1 MYTAPLLAKL
11 LAQQSAQRT
20 PDLFKQGTFKLNWR
34 AKVGSFPAPDTETL
48 ISAGEPDGEWKWT
61 PQDFGDLGER
71 PKTLPLRCFI
81 PASSIRGI
89 VRAWAIQRESLRER
103 LFTLL
108 GNQNNDGNITPGKID
123 FLDAWPV
130 EATSPSLD
138 VVTPQEK
145 FQVFHDLKEKSQP
158 HALYTF
164 GDGEVPIEVVVAIRG
179 VPGKTTPEEVDEV
192 WQWVQQALRS
202 HGVGSRT
209 SAGYGGITAP
219 SEFSPSP
226 EIRKRLPD
234 QRAQKFEF
242 ELYSQGSYGA
252 DSNTP
257 ELRPTH
263 WRGWLRS
270 WLLRFLLGTM
280 SEANAQ
286 KTLAEIMGGLGSE
299 GERGVKGD
307 IRLSLQPGSD
317 SWGKRSSGD
326 HRFYCWKGHI
336 ILSGSAENLNAIVL
350 PVLAFAATLGGLG
363 RGWRR
368 PLHYYQ
374 RLPISRGTQLVL
386 RRIIPKQNPRRWFI
400 SIDQDWSIFY
410 EQWRQ
415 SVQTRWPERMQAVQ
429 SIQAEIF
436 SPSTCAV
443 YALPGPVQEPVNFL
457 DLLWAEE
464 DAGYTRGDGLSLIY
478 DPKYKR
484 KQAVGGDAA
493 NGDSHCSWVS
503 ISRLQQKHFQAGT
516 DCQEIVCLFM
526 GKPDRLRQKFLEDLH
541 NIPGSTHLFG
551 MSV

>member
-1 MYTAPLLAKL
+1 MYTAPLLAEL

-20 PDLFKQGTFKLNWR
+20 PELFKQGTFKLNWR

-48 ISAGEPDGEWKWT
+48 ISAGEPNGEWKWSS
-61 PQDFGDLGER
+61 QDFSDLGER
-71 PKTLPLRCFI
+71 PDTLPLRCFI

-89 VRAWAIQRESLRER
+89 VRAWAKQRSSLRER
-103 LFTLL
+103 LSVLL
-108 GNQNNDGNITPGKID
+108 GSQDSDGNITSGKID
-123 FLDAWPV
+123 FLDAWPL
-130 EATSPSLD
+130 EETLPSLD

-145 FQVFHDLKEKSQP
+145 FQVFHDLETKSQP

-164 GDGEVPIEVVVAIRG
+164 GDGEAPIEVVVAIRG
-179 VPGKTTPEEVDEV
+179 VPGKATPDEVSEV

-226 EIRKRLPD
+226 EIQKRLPD
-234 QRAQKFEF
+234 QRVQKFEF

-252 DSNTP
+252 DADIP

-280 SEANAQ
+280 SEVNAQ

-307 IRLSLQPGSD
+307 IRLSLQPSLD
-317 SWGKRSSGD
+317 RWGKQSSGG
-326 HRFYCWKGHI
+326 HKFYCWKGRI
-336 ILSGSAENLNAIVL
+336 ALSGSAENLNEIVL
-350 PVLAFAATLGGLG
+350 PVMAFAATLGGLG

-374 RLPISRGTQLVL
+374 NLHISRGTQLTLKRV
-386 RRIIPKQNPRRWFI
+386 IPKQHPKRWQI
-400 SIDQDWSIFY
+400 SLDKDWLALY
-410 EQWRQ
+410 ERWQ
-415 SVQTRWPERMQAVQ
+415 QTIQNRWPERMQAVQ
-429 SIQAEIF
+429 NIQAEVF

-443 YALPGPVQEPVNFL
+443 YAVPGPVQEPIDFS
-457 DLLWAEE
+457 DLSWTEE
-464 DAGYTRGDGLSLIY
+464 KASYTRGDGLGLIY
-478 DPKYKR
+478 NPKYKR
-484 KQAVGGDAA
+484 KPAVGGNAA

-526 GKPDRLRQKFLEDLH
+526 GEPDRLRQKFLEDLH